1 MKVLFVCMG
10 NICRSPT
17 AEAVLRKLATENGLA
32 KDLQIDSAGT
42 LGFHAGEPPDTR
54 AVAHAAQR
62 GYDLT
67 ALRARK
73 VVSADFEHFD
83 YVVAMDDQNV
93 RELQAFCPPHLRK
106 RISLLLDWAGQGAR
120 REVPDPYNGTAQ
132 DFELVLDLV
141 ERGCRGLVKQLLAE
155 RRSRAFRSVGF
166 KEQ

>member
-17 AEAVLRKLATENGLA
+17 AEAVLRKLATENGLD

-42 LGFHAGEPPDTR
+42 LGFHADEPPDTR

-106 RISLLLDWAGQGAR
+106 RISLLLDWVGQGAR
-120 REVPDPYNGTAQ
+120 REVPDPYKGTAQ

-166 KEQ
+166 KEP